1 MSFSIVTVIH
11 DSGPRLERMLGSLEL
26 LGNPAP
32 EVICVDSGSS
42 DDGPSLAVASGA
54 RLITLDG
61 NPGYGAACNAGV
73 AAATG
78 DACVLLNPDTRL
90 VDAGLRRLAD
100 AAGGSRV
107 ILAPRLLNSDATV
120 QRSAHPVPGG
130 AGSLLAAFVPPR
142 FLPSPMTVRL
152 EPFRSPSPM
161 TVGWATGACLV
172 AATGLLRGLGPFDP
186 DVFLYG
192 EDLDLCL
199 RARAAGA
206 PVVYR
211 PDVELLHEGGHSTEA
226 AFHEQQR
233 LEMQARR
240 RRAVIAAQLGPHSLR
255 RDDLAEGAT
264 FGLRALVGRRRG
276 ENMAKLRAL
285 RAAQK
290 SPS

>member
-11 DSGPRLERMLGSLEL
+11 DSGPRLEGMLGSLEL
-26 LGNPAP
+26 LGSPAP

-42 DDGPSLAVASGA
+42 DGGPALALERGA
-54 RLITLDG
+54 QLISLDG

-73 AAATG
+73 AAAACN
-78 DACVLLNPDTRL
+78 ACVLLNPDTL
-90 VDAGLRRLAD
+90 LLDDGLRRLAD
-100 AAGGSRV
+100 LATATRA
-107 ILAPRLLNSDATV
+107 IFAPRLLNPDATV
-120 QRSAHPVPGG
+120 QRSAFPVPGG
-130 AGSLLAAFVPPR
+130 AGPVLAAFVPPR
-142 FLPSPMTVRL
+142 TLPAAVAARL
-152 EPFRSPSPM
+152 EPFRSQSPRDI
-161 TVGWATGACLV
+161 GWATGACLV
-172 AATGLLRGLGPFDP
+172 ASTGLLRELGPFDP
-186 DVFLYG
+186 GVFLYG

-240 RRAVIAAQLGPHSLR
+240 RREVIAAQLGPHSLR

-276 ENMAKLRAL
+276 ENVAKLRAL